1 LRNFGDK
8 LLYIGTIIPFITSYW
23 SFSLLYFLFFTLF
36 SLLTCPVL
44 VCFSFLLY
52 LTLMPQRLIIFLS
65 LASFLYCSYG
75 KIEKNIRK
83 ICATFFMRRR
93 RRENVLKENFTRSY
107 VACVEMKNVITYEML
122 SLYHTWISWTRNT
135 FDLCNFNLLRLFIMS
150 FMKIFVWHLVAVNSF
165 LFIHEN

>member
-1 LRNFGDK
+1 MTNYSTLGP
-8 LLYIGTIIPFITSYW
+8 LSHLSH
-23 SFSLLYFLFFTLF
+23 LYFVFFTLF
-36 SLLTCPVL
+36 SLLTCL
-44 VCFSFLLY
+44 FLFFLLY

-107 VACVEMKNVITYEML
+107 VACVKMKNVITYELL
-122 SLYHTWISWTRNT
+122 SLYHTRISWTRN
-135 FDLCNFNLLRLFIMS
+135 I
-150 FMKIFVWHLVAVNSF
+150 
-165 LFIHEN
+165 